1 MKPVF
6 ADTAYFIALLSPA
19 DHFHGIA
26 VDLAKKTT
34 APIVTT
40 YWILAEVGDA
50 FSQPKNR
57 SRFIRLVEIL
67 ENVAGI
73 EVLPPCK
80 EQFQKGVN
88 LHAERPDKDWSL
100 TDCIS
105 FSVMVERGLSEA
117 LTTDHH
123 FGQAGFR
130 PLMRGDS

>member
-1 MKPVF
+1 M
-6 ADTAYFIALLSPA
+6 
-19 DHFHGIA
+19 
-26 VDLAKKTT
+26 KTT

-57 SRFIRLVEIL
+57 SRFMRLVEIL
-67 ENVAGI
+67 EKVAGI

-80 EQFQKGVN
+80 EQFQKGVKLN
-88 LHAERPDKDWSL
+88 AERPDKDWSL

-105 FSVMVERGLSEA
+105 FSVMAERGLSEA
-117 LTTDHH
+117 LNTDHH

-130 PLMRGDS
+130 PLMRRDS